1 MTRST
6 LLLAAAFAALAGCA
20 TTAIED
26 SQLGLSKSSVFDTV
40 TPAPFAFEGPG
51 AGQATAPLAGS
62 GMPPMI
68 SHPVDD
74 YLPITARSN
83 GCLGCHDRPQEI
95 GKPPAKGQP
104 AAAPASHYAKGADGK
119 LLLSGASYNC
129 IACHAPQAG
138 VKPLVDNTSR

>member
-1 MTRST
+1 MKRPT
-6 LLLAAAFAALAGCA
+6 LLLAALFAALAGCA
-20 TTAIED
+20 TIAIED
-26 SQLGLSKSSVFDTV
+26 SQLGLSKSSVFDTA

-51 AGQATAPLAGS
+51 AGQTVAPLAGS

-68 SHPVDD
+68 GHPVGD

-95 GKPPAKGQP
+95 GKPAAKGQP

-119 LLLSGASYNC
+119 RMLSGANYNC

-138 VKPLVDNTSR
+138 VKPLVDNVSR

>member
-1 MTRST
+1 MKRST
-6 LLLAAAFAALAGCA
+6 LLLAAVFAALAGCA
-20 TTAIED
+20 TTAIDD
-26 SQLGLSKSSVFDTV
+26 SQLGLSKSSVFDTA

-51 AGQATAPLAGS
+51 AGQSVAPLAGS

-68 SHPVDD
+68 SHPVDG
-74 YLPITARSN
+74 YLPITAKANS
-83 GCLGCHDRPQEI
+83 CLGCHDRPQEI
-95 GKPPAKGQP
+95 GKPLAKGQP

-138 VKPLVDNTSR
+138 VKPLVDNVSR

>member
-1 MTRST
+1 MKRST
-6 LLLAAAFAALAGCA
+6 LLLAVVFATLAGCA
-20 TTAIED
+20 TTAIDD
-26 SQLGLSKSSVFDTV
+26 SQLGLSKSSVFDTAA
-40 TPAPFAFEGPG
+40 PAPFAFEGPG
-51 AGQATAPLAGS
+51 AGQAAAPLPGS

-68 SHPVDD
+68 SHPVGD

-95 GKPPAKGQP
+95 GKPVAKGQP